1 MDLKEA
7 ISVLHTSGY
16 ELIDEGFF
24 KDKYTKY
31 KETVIKQIKKYGV
44 DLEKY
49 EKAIIDWIRDYFV
62 DGMNPYDCALAIRDN
77 CK

>member
-1 MDLKEA
+1 MDLNEA

-31 KETVIKQIKKYGV
+31 KNTVIKQIKEYGV

-49 EKAIIDWIRDYFV
+49 EKAIID
-62 DGMNPYDCALAIRDN
+62 
-77 CK
+77 